1 MLLDPDLCVNC
12 VTARCD
18 LRRRRRS
25 ARIKSVAKKGK
36 TDEAIPSRGSPDR
49 QFVTALARGLEI
61 LRCFSARRPELG
73 TTEISL
79 LTGLPQPTVWR
90 LCHTLIKT
98 GYLAPS
104 TANDKLRIGVG
115 VLSLGY
121 EAIGTI
127 DIGDL
132 AQREMQIVA
141 DDFHAA
147 VSLAIPDRVDMVIVK
162 RAQSNSRLLLNLH
175 VGSRLP
181 IGASTTGWAYLA
193 AIPESQRAQLVQ
205 QLDAHYGKREW
216 RAKWRKASVA
226 IKSYQKTGY
235 ILSGGSY
242 DPEIN
247 SIAIPIQPEDG
258 SQFFALSCGAPAAV
272 VPVSTFQVE
281 IAPRL
286 IRVGEIIRS
295 ALSHSASAGDM
306 R

>member
-1 MLLDPDLCVNC
+1 M
-12 VTARCD
+12 
-18 LRRRRRS
+18 
-25 ARIKSVAKKGK
+25 AKKAK
-36 TDEAIPSRGSPDR
+36 RDEPSADAQGADR

-61 LRCFSARRPELG
+61 LRCFSARQPELG
-73 TTEISL
+73 TTEIAA

-90 LCHTLIKT
+90 LCHTLLKA
-98 GYLAPS
+98 GYLAPARS
-104 TANDKLRIGVG
+104 GDKMRIGVG

-121 EAIGTI
+121 EAIGAV

-132 AQREMQIVA
+132 AQREMQTVA
-141 DDFHAA
+141 DDFRSA
-147 VSLAIPDRVDMVIVK
+147 VSLAIPDRLDMVIVK
-162 RAQSNSRLLLNLH
+162 RAQSNSRLVVNLH

-193 AIPESQRAQLVQ
+193 VIPAQQRAQLAHRLQ
-205 QLDAHYGKREW
+205 AHYGRREW
-216 RAKWRKASVA
+216 SAKWQKASAA
-226 IKSYQKTGY
+226 IKNYHKTGY

-247 SIAIPIQPEDG
+247 AIAIPIQPDDG
-258 SQFFALSCGAPAAV
+258 SQFFALTCGAPAAV
-272 VPVSTFQVE
+272 VPVKTFQIE

-295 ALSHSASAGDM
+295 ALSHSGSAVSM

>member
-1 MLLDPDLCVNC
+1 MARKAKRDAP
-12 VTARCD
+12 TAD
-18 LRRRRRS
+18 ADS
-25 ARIKSVAKKGK
+25 A
-36 TDEAIPSRGSPDR
+36 DR

-73 TTEISL
+73 TTEIAL

-104 TANDKLRIGVG
+104 PARDKLRIGVG

-121 EAIGTI
+121 EAIGTV

-132 AQREMQIVA
+132 ALREMQILA
-141 DDFHAA
+141 DEFHSA
-147 VSLAIPDRVDMVIVK
+147 VSLAIPDRLDMVIVK
-162 RAQSNSRLLLNLH
+162 RAQSNSKLVVNLH

-181 IGASTTGWAYLA
+181 IGASTMGWAYLA
-193 AIPESQRAQLVQ
+193 VIPAPQRAQL
-205 QLDAHYGKREW
+205 LHRLEAHYGRREW
-216 RAKWRKASVA
+216 SIKWQKASAA
-226 IKSYQKTGY
+226 IKNFHKTGY

-247 SIAIPIQPEDG
+247 AIAIPIQPDDG
-258 SQFFALSCGAPAAV
+258 SQFFALTCGAPATV
-272 VPVSTFQVE
+272 IPVKTFQAE

-286 IRVGEIIRS
+286 IRVGDIIRS
-295 ALSHSASAGDM
+295 ALSHSGSAGGM

>member
-1 MLLDPDLCVNC
+1 M
-12 VTARCD
+12 ARKA
-18 LRRRRRS
+18 RPTEHS
-25 ARIKSVAKKGK
+25 ADADAG
-36 TDEAIPSRGSPDR
+36 DR

-73 TTEISL
+73 TTEIAQ

-90 LCHTLIKT
+90 LCYTLIKA

-104 TANDKLRIGVG
+104 PTRDKLRIGVG

-121 EAIGTI
+121 EAIGAI

-141 DDFHAA
+141 DEFHAA
-147 VSLAIPDRVDMVIVK
+147 VSLATPDRLDMVIVK
-162 RAQSNSRLLLNLH
+162 RAQSNSRLVVNLH

-181 IGASTTGWAYLA
+181 IAASSSGWAYLA
-193 AIPESQRAQLVQ
+193 VMSAPQRAQL
-205 QLDAHYGKREW
+205 LHRLEAHYGQREW
-216 RAKWRKASVA
+216 SARWRKARAA
-226 IKSYQKTGY
+226 IENFHKTGY
-235 ILSGGSY
+235 VLSDGAY

-247 SIAIPIQPEDG
+247 AVAIPVQPEDG
-258 SQFFALSCGAPAAV
+258 SQIFTLVCGAPASM
-272 VPVSTFQVE
+272 VPVKTFRAE

-286 IRVGEIIRS
+286 IRVGEIIRA
-295 ALSHSASAGDM
+295 ALSHSATAGGS

>member
-1 MLLDPDLCVNC
+1 MSRTQN
-12 VTARCD
+12 
-18 LRRRRRS
+18 RS
-25 ARIKSVAKKGK
+25 VDAAAVGDGK
-36 TDEAIPSRGSPDR
+36 NDR

-73 TTEISL
+73 TTEIAA

-90 LCHTLIKT
+90 LCHTLLKA
-98 GYLAPS
+98 GYLAS
-104 TANDKLRIGVG
+104 ARSSDKMRIGVG

-121 EAIGTI
+121 EAISTV

-141 DDFHAA
+141 DDFHSA
-147 VSLAIPDRVDMVIVK
+147 VSLAIPDRLDMVIVK
-162 RAQSNSRLLLNLH
+162 RAQSNSRLVVNLH

-193 AIPESQRAQLVQ
+193 VIPASQRAQLVHR
-205 QLDAHYGKREW
+205 LEAHYGRREW
-216 RAKWRKASVA
+216 SAKWQKASAA
-226 IKSYQKTGY
+226 IKSYHKTGY

-247 SIAIPIQPEDG
+247 AIAIPIQPDDG
-258 SQFFALSCGAPAAV
+258 SQFFALTCGAPAAV
-272 VPVSTFQVE
+272 IPVKTFQLE

-286 IRVGEIIRS
+286 IRVGEIIRA
-295 ALSHSASAGDM
+295 ALSHPGSAGSM